1 MAVAGSPVSPPEG
14 VTASTEGA
22 SSSAITLQPSTF
34 PPLAQVIPPA
44 RRGRQWWK
52 GRPKLYVFG
61 SVIGF
66 MVLVGLFAP
75 WISPYEPTK
84 TQPAQA
90 LQGPSLAHWM
100 GTDQLGRDTLS
111 RVIHGAR
118 VSLTVAVIAVSIA
131 LSGGVTLGLVAG
143 YFGGWFDHLSS
154 RFVDAMLAFPGIL
167 LAIAITS
174 ALGPSLQ
181 NAMIAVGIIG
191 IPTYFRLTRGQV
203 LQVREMEFV
212 TAATVVG
219 ASRRRIIA
227 LHVLPN
233 ILNPLIVAASIAS
246 SSAILSLAGLSFIG
260 VGTQPPQPD
269 WGSMFQAA
277 TGYLNRYPW
286 LAFGPGAAIFLTVF
300 SFYMLGDALRDALD
314 PRLRNR

>member
-1 MAVAGSPVSPPEG
+1 MAAVARTRALP
-14 VTASTEGA
+14 T
-22 SSSAITLQPSTF
+22 SAPAPAADTF
-34 PPLAQVIPPA
+34 VPRV
-44 RRGRQWWK
+44 GRAWWK

-61 SVIGF
+61 AIIAF
-66 MVLVGLFAP
+66 MALVGLLAP
-75 WISPYEPTK
+75 FISPYDPVK
-84 TQPAQA
+84 TAPAEA
-90 LQGPSLAHWM
+90 LQGTSPRHWM
-100 GTDQLGRDTLS
+100 GTDQLGRDTMS
-111 RVIHGAR
+111 RIIHGAR

-131 LSGGVTLGLVAG
+131 LVGGVGLGLVAG

-154 RFVDAMLAFPGIL
+154 RFIDAMLAFPGIL

-212 TAATVVG
+212 TAAKVVG
-219 ASRRRIIA
+219 ASRRRIIGQ
-227 LHVLPN
+227 HVLPN
-233 ILNPLIVAASIAS
+233 IINPLIVAASIAS
-246 SSAILSLAGLSFIG
+246 SSAILSLASLSFIG
-260 VGTQPPQPD
+260 IGTQPPQPD
-269 WGSMFQAA
+269 WGSMFFLAI
-277 TGYLNRYPW
+277 GYLRNNPW
-286 LAFGPGAAIFLTVF
+286 LLAWPGIAIFVTVF

>member
-1 MAVAGSPVSPPEG
+1 MAAVDSPVRQSG
-14 VTASTEGA
+14 VSSLPRVASA
-22 SSSAITLQPSTF
+22 N
-34 PPLAQVIPPA
+34 PA
-44 RRGRQWWK
+44 APQLTPRRGQAWWK

-61 SVIGF
+61 GLVLL
-66 MVLVGLFAP
+66 MVVAGLLAP
-75 WISPYEPTK
+75 LLTPYDPVQTAPARSLQPPSP
-84 TQPAQA
+84 
-90 LQGPSLAHWM
+90 AHPL

-111 RVIHGAR
+111 RVLHGAR
-118 VSLTVAVIAVSIA
+118 LSLSVAVIAVSISLA
-131 LSGGVTLGLVAG
+131 GGVSLGLLAG
-143 YFGGWFDHLSS
+143 YVGGWLDHVVS
-154 RFVDAMLAFPGIL
+154 RFIDAMLAFPGIL

-203 LQVREMEFV
+203 LQVREMEFI
-212 TAATVVG
+212 TAANVLG
-219 ASRRRIIA
+219 ASSGRIIVH
-227 LHVLPN
+227 HVLPN
-233 ILNPLIVAASIAS
+233 IVNPLIVAASIAS
-246 SSAILSLAGLSFIG
+246 SSAILSLASLSFIG
-260 VGTQPPQPD
+260 IGTQPPQPD

-286 LAFGPGAAIFLTVF
+286 LAFGPGAAIFVTVF